1 VTQLST
7 KRNRTDPSEE
17 ELFEESLR
25 QHGQLAEGDSDEPP
39 PDATHHVETN
49 DKGERTVRR
58 DRFSAI

>member
-1 VTQLST
+1 LSS
-7 KRNRTDPSEE
+7 KSNRTERTEE

-25 QHGQLAEGDSDEPP
+25 EHGQLAEEDSGEPP

-49 DKGERTVRR
+49 ERGERVVRR